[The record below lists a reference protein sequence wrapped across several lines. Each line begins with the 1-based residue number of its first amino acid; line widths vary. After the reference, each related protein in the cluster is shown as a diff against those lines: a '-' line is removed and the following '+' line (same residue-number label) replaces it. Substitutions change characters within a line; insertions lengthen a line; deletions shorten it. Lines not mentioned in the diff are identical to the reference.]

1 MKQSETP
8 LWRKSMLAYL
18 NLSDIYNMLDEIV
31 GNGDPFGYDNTELS
45 DSEYYDQYSELFNEL
60 SEGADS
66 IMQGIDKITDDYEY
80 DEDKWNALS
89 VALLGRQERILGFDH
104 GQDDYYA
111 MLDPDNWENIKAVDE
126 AERKCKRMTKA
137 ELLKTFKQ
145 ILTTLTLFYDV
156 KSAHDCLA
164 AVVTELEEKGALLER
179 KNDEINR
186 LYKDLTG
193 SSEKEFDRLIANLPQ
208 RMWVE

>member
-18 NLSDIYNMLDEIV
+18 NLDDIYNQLYEISE
-31 GNGDPFGYDNTELS
+31 NGDVYGYDTYGE
-45 DSEYYDQYSELFNEL
+45 SEYYYMYAELFKEIAIGANEL
-60 SEGADS
+60 ME
-66 IMQGIDKITDDYEY
+66 GIDAIRDDYEFNI
-80 DEDKWNALS
+80 DIWNALS
-89 VALLGRQERILGFDH
+89 VALLGRQEQILGFDPV
-104 GQDDYYA
+104 QDDYIA
-111 MLDPDNWENIKAVDE
+111 MCDPDNWENIKAVDE